1 MQFSSIKK
9 TTTKIQNALH
19 LSINIFDTEVV
30 FIEDIVFTD
39 GTAVANVYVCL
50 YVYMKVFGK
59 ALPSSLVVLRCEVL
73 VQSKKLNTGPLT
85 PTPTKTKTNMSNEH
99 APFHISSYQ
108 QHTGKYKSEV
118 KIRLCWLF
126 CSVWIEASK
135 LLKILLRWHTKWR
148 FWSLLI
154 L

>member
-50 YVYMKVFGK
+50 TKLHEGLWQSITFFLGCFKMRGIG
-59 ALPSSLVVLRCEVL
+59 P
-73 VQSKKLNTGPLT
+73 VQEIKHGTSYPPPPHPPQLKLT
-85 PTPTKTKTNMSNEH
+85 
-99 APFHISSYQ
+99 
-108 QHTGKYKSEV
+108 
-118 KIRLCWLF
+118 
-126 CSVWIEASK
+126 
-135 LLKILLRWHTKWR
+135 
-148 FWSLLI
+148 
-154 L
+154 